1 MAGKNEKPQKEAPKE
16 RVKVMNFDFSGSEG
30 LLPIIFKTA
39 GHLGQEIGHVVRISF
54 PARPVKKPEN
64 QPEEASV
71 QAKEPEKHLHL
82 PIQLSMLRQLC
93 SPEKIRIIQ
102 AIRHEKPVSVYGLA
116 RKLGRGFKAVR
127 QDLELLRHF
136 GIVALVKESE
146 KNSKRQRLRPVLA
159 LNKLQLNLQL

>member
-1 MAGKNEKPQKEAPKE
+1 MADKKEKQGKVASKE
-16 RVKVMNFDFSGSEG
+16 RVKVLNFDFSGNEG

-64 QPEEASV
+64 QIEEISK

-82 PIQLSMLRQLC
+82 PIHLSMLRQLC

-102 AIRHEKPVSVYGLA
+102 AIRHEKPVSVYDLA
-116 RKLGRGFKAVR
+116 KKLGRGFKAVR

-136 GIVALVKESE
+136 GIVNLEKESY
-146 KNSKRQRLRPVLA
+146 KGSKRQRLRPVLA